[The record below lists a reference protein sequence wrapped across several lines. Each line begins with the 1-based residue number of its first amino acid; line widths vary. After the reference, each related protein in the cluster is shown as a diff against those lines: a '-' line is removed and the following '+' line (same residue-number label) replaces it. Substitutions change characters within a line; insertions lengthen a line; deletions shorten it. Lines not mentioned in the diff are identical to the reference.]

1 MSQFQ
6 MAERTITDPLDTFQL
21 PSELSALL
29 SLADQTKVLAT
40 IREIHVRLA
49 ERDPQLENNRGQ
61 GHHLWFVYDVIAEP
75 LKNKDNFRNYLV
87 PELIPKMIR
96 QIRCDLSWYPHG
108 QEDLTYFL
116 APRIL
121 RWRHGVPVHQT
132 QPPSP
137 PPGRVR
143 HVTSIK
149 RGRAETAIEESNGPE
164 EATKKRGRPPNQ
176 GRRDAIYSAIAKHG
190 DEWRDHLSDIF
201 AELDGNDVP
210 LGDFTGREIDLGD
223 GQNAKAWKWTDL
235 DFAQGNQL
243 KLIID
248 VLRKYADWRI

>member
-6 MAERTITDPLDTFQL
+6 TAERTITDPLDTFQL

-29 SLADQTKVLAT
+29 SLADQAKVLAT

-49 ERDPQLENNRGQ
+49 ERDPELEDNRGQ
-61 GHHLWFVYDVIAEP
+61 GHHLWFVYDAIAEP
-75 LKNKDNFRNYLV
+75 LKNKDNFRNHLV

-121 RWRHGVPVHQT
+121 RWRHGVPVHET
-132 QPPSP
+132 QLSSHPLQ
-137 PPGRVR
+137 GRVR
-143 HVTSIK
+143 HATSIK
-149 RGRAETAIEESNGPE
+149 KGRAETAIEESNGPE
-164 EATKKRGRPPNQ
+164 EVTERRGRRRNQ
-176 GRRDAIYSAIAKHG
+176 GRRDAIHSAIAKQG

-210 LGDFTGREIDLGD
+210 LGDFRGREIDLGD
-223 GQNAKAWKWTDL
+223 GQSAKVWKWDDL
-235 DFAQGNQL
+235 DLAQGKQRNQ
-243 KLIID
+243 IID
-248 VLRKYADWRI
+248 VLRKYAD

>member
-1 MSQFQ
+1 

-29 SLADQTKVLAT
+29 SLADQAKVLAT

-49 ERDPQLENNRGQ
+49 ERDPELEENRGQ
-61 GHHLWFVYDVIAEP
+61 GHHLWYVYDAIAEQ
-75 LKNKDNFRNYLV
+75 LKNKDNFRNHLV

-121 RWRHGVPVHQT
+121 RWRHGVPVHET
-132 QPPSP
+132 QPSSHPLQ
-137 PPGRVR
+137 GRVR
-143 HVTSIK
+143 HATSIK
-149 RGRAETAIEESNGPE
+149 SGRAPSAIEGPNGPE
-164 EATKKRGRPPNQ
+164 EATKRRGRRRNQ
-176 GRRDAIYSAIAKHG
+176 GRRDAIHSAIAKHG

-223 GQNAKAWKWTDL
+223 GQNAKAWKWTEL
-235 DFAQGNQL
+235 DFAQGDQL
-243 KLIID
+243 KQIVD
-248 VLRKYADWRI
+248 ALRKYTD